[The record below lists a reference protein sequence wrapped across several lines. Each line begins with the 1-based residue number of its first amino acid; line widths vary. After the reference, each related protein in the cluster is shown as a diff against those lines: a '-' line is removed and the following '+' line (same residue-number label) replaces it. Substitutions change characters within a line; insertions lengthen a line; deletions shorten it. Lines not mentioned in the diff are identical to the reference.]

1 MTKIYQWIVLVKEL
15 LDQDTLITKLKA
27 QEHLAR
33 KYEEEEAKQEEAHVD
48 LSELD

>member
-1 MTKIYQWIVLVKEL
+1 MYQWSVLVKEL

-27 QEHLAR
+27 QEYLAR
-33 KYEEEEAKQEEAHVD
+33 KYEEEEESEKKEAHVD